1 MEGGTGPD
9 PSGPLERPLHQRM
22 VAATSGRGKPGHR
35 IAGMRPPCLALL
47 ASGLA
52 LLSPGVPAAEPPL
65 RTVGFL
71 VLPGVYNSELMAPYD
86 VLDHVRF
93 RTKDAPRVF
102 TVAKSKAPVRTFEGL
117 TLVPHHTF
125 ADAPAIDL
133 LVVPSAEHNMDSDL
147 EDQVLLSW
155 IRERGAKAKLVMSL
169 CDGAF
174 VLAGAGLLDGL
185 EATTFPGD
193 QDKFAAMFPKVKLQ
207 RGVIFVHDGK
217 AVTSVGGAR
226 SYDPA
231 MYLAERLYGRDAVA
245 RIAEGLVLDWS
256 LGTVK
261 HRIASGARM
270 P

>member
-1 MEGGTGPD
+1 MKAGLVVPVV
-9 PSGPLERPLHQRM
+9 R
-22 VAATSGRGKPGHR
+22 VAALP
-35 IAGMRPPCLALL
+35 ILL
-47 ASGLA
+47 AVGSRA
-52 LLSPGVPAAEPPL
+52 SPAEPPL

-71 VLPGVYNSELMAPYD
+71 VVPGVYNSELMAPYD

-102 TVAKSKAPVRTFEGL
+102 TVAPKAGPLRTFEGL
-117 TLVPHHTF
+117 TLTPHYTF

-133 LVVPSAEHNMDSDL
+133 LVVPSAEHSMEKDL
-147 EDQVLLSW
+147 EDAALMAWV
-155 IRERGAKAKLVMSL
+155 RDTGRKAKLVLSL

-174 VLAGAGLLDGL
+174 VLAKAGLLDGL

-193 QDKFAAMFPKVKLQ
+193 QDRFAKMFPGVKLQ

-231 MYLAERLYGRDAVA
+231 MYLVERLYGEDARA
-245 RIAEGLVLDWS
+245 RIGEGLVLEWS
-256 LGTVK
+256 RSAVK
-261 HRIASGARM
+261 HRVAPGARL

>member
-1 MEGGTGPD
+1 MKAGLVVPVV
-9 PSGPLERPLHQRM
+9 R
-22 VAATSGRGKPGHR
+22 VAALP
-35 IAGMRPPCLALL
+35 ILL
-47 ASGLA
+47 AVGSLA
-52 LLSPGVPAAEPPL
+52 SPAEPPL

-71 VLPGVYNSELMAPYD
+71 VVPGVYNSELMAPYD

-102 TVAKSKAPVRTFEGL
+102 TVAPRAGPLRTFEGL
-117 TLVPHHTF
+117 TLTPHYTF

-133 LVVPSAEHNMDSDL
+133 LVVPSAEHSMEKDL
-147 EDQVLLSW
+147 EDAALMAWV
-155 IRERGAKAKLVMSL
+155 RDTGRKAKLVLSL

-174 VLAGAGLLDGL
+174 VLAKAGLLDGL

-193 QDKFAAMFPKVKLQ
+193 QDRFAKMFPRVKLQ

-231 MYLAERLYGRDAVA
+231 MYLVERLYGEDARA
-245 RIAEGLVLDWS
+245 RIGEGLVLEWS
-256 LGTVK
+256 RSAVK
-261 HRIASGARM
+261 HRVAPGARL

>member
-1 MEGGTGPD
+1 
-9 PSGPLERPLHQRM
+9 
-22 VAATSGRGKPGHR
+22 
-35 IAGMRPPCLALL
+35 MRSRRLALV
-47 ASGLA
+47 LA
-52 LLSPGVPAAEPPL
+52 LPLLLAAGLRVRAAGPAAPPL

-102 TVAKSKAPVRTFEGL
+102 TVAPRAGPLRTFEGL
-117 TLVPHHTF
+117 TLTPHYTF

-133 LVVPSAEHNMDSDL
+133 LVVPSAEHSMEKDL
-147 EDQVLLSW
+147 EDAALMAWV
-155 IRERGAKAKLVMSL
+155 RDTGRKAKLVLSL

-174 VLAGAGLLDGL
+174 VLAKAGLLDGL

-193 QDKFAAMFPKVKLQ
+193 QDRFAKMFPGVKLQ

-231 MYLAERLYGRDAVA
+231 MYLVERLYGEDARA
-245 RIAEGLVLDWS
+245 RIGEGLVLEWS
-256 LGTVK
+256 RSAVK
-261 HRIASGARM
+261 HRVAPGARL

>member
-1 MEGGTGPD
+1 MKSRHLVPVV
-9 PSGPLERPLHQRM
+9 RV
-22 VAATSGRGKPGHR
+22 VALP
-35 IAGMRPPCLALL
+35 ILL
-47 ASGLA
+47 AAGSRGWPA
-52 LLSPGVPAAEPPL
+52 PAAPPL

-102 TVAKSKAPVRTFEGL
+102 TVAPKAGPLRTFEGL
-117 TLVPHHTF
+117 TLTPHYSF
-125 ADAPAIDL
+125 ADAPPIDL
-133 LVVPSAEHNMDSDL
+133 LVVPSAEHNMDRDL
-147 EDQVLLSW
+147 EDAALIAWV
-155 IRERGAKAKLVMSL
+155 RETGRKAKLVLSL

-174 VLAGAGLLDGL
+174 VLAKAGLLDGL

-193 QDKFAAMFPKVKLQ
+193 QDRFATMFPGVKLQ

-231 MYLAERLYGRDAVA
+231 MYLVERLYGEDARA
-245 RIAEGLVLDWS
+245 KIGEGLVLDWS
-256 LGTVK
+256 RPAVK
-261 HRIASGARM
+261 HRVAPGAWL

>member
-1 MEGGTGPD
+1 MTTRCP
-9 PSGPLERPLHQRM
+9 
-22 VAATSGRGKPGHR
+22 AA
-35 IAGMRPPCLALL
+35 ILLALGL
-47 ASGLA
+47 VPASR
-52 LLSPGVPAAEPPL
+52 AAEPPL

-93 RTKDAPRVF
+93 RTKDAPKVF
-102 TVAKSKAPVRTFEGL
+102 TVAPKAGTVRTFEGL
-117 TLVPHHTF
+117 VLTPHHTF

-133 LVVPSAEHNMDSDL
+133 LVVPSAEHNLDTDL
-147 EDQVLLSW
+147 QDAALIAWV
-155 IRERGAKAKLVMSL
+155 RETGTKAKLVMSL

-174 VLAGAGLLDGL
+174 ILAKAGLLDGL

-193 QDKFAAMFPKVKLQ
+193 QDRFARMFPAVKLQ
-207 RGVIFVHDGK
+207 RGVVFVHDGK

-231 MYLAERLYGRDAVA
+231 MYLVERLYGDDERAK
-245 RIAEGLVLDWS
+245 IGEGLVLDWS
-256 LGTVK
+256 RAAVK
-261 HRIASGARM
+261 HRVAPGARL

>member
-1 MEGGTGPD
+1 MKR
-9 PSGPLERPLHQRM
+9 LQ
-22 VAATSGRGKPGHR
+22 
-35 IAGMRPPCLALL
+35 PPPTASPALALL
-47 ASGLA
+47 APLV
-52 LLSPGVPAAEPPL
+52 LLTLLPPPARAAEPPL
-65 RTVGFL
+65 RTIGFL

-93 RTKDAPRVF
+93 RVKDAPRLF
-102 TVAKSKAPVRTFEGL
+102 TVAKTRAPVRTFEGL
-117 TLVPHHTF
+117 TLVPHHSF

-133 LVVPSAEHNMDSDL
+133 LVVPSAEHNMNTDL
-147 EDQVLLSW
+147 ADEALLAF
-155 IRERGAKAKLVMSL
+155 IRERGKKAKLVMSL

-174 VLAGAGLLDGL
+174 VLAKAGLLDGL

-217 AVTSVGGAR
+217 AITSVGGAR

-231 MYLAERLYGRDAVA
+231 MYLVEKLYGAEA
-245 RIAEGLVLDWS
+245 ISRIAEGLVLDWNVA
-256 LGTVK
+256 GVK
-261 HRIASGARM
+261 HRLAAGARL

>member
-1 MEGGTGPD
+1 MKAGLVVPVV
-9 PSGPLERPLHQRM
+9 R
-22 VAATSGRGKPGHR
+22 VAALP
-35 IAGMRPPCLALL
+35 ILL
-47 ASGLA
+47 AVGSRA
-52 LLSPGVPAAEPPL
+52 SPAEPPL

-71 VLPGVYNSELMAPYD
+71 VVPGVYNSELMAPYD

-102 TVAKSKAPVRTFEGL
+102 TVAPRAGPLRTFEGL
-117 TLVPHHTF
+117 TLTPHYTF

-133 LVVPSAEHNMDSDL
+133 LVVPSAEHSMEKDL
-147 EDQVLLSW
+147 EDAALMAWV
-155 IRERGAKAKLVMSL
+155 RDRGRKAKLVLSL

-174 VLAGAGLLDGL
+174 VLAKAGLLDGL

-193 QDKFAAMFPKVKLQ
+193 QDRFAKMFPGVKLQ

-231 MYLAERLYGRDAVA
+231 MYLVERLYGEDARA
-245 RIAEGLVLDWS
+245 RIGEGLVLEWS
-256 LGTVK
+256 LSAVK
-261 HRIASGARM
+261 HRVAPGARL